1 MTAEARALRPGELV
15 AELQIN
21 AVLGRNSRDV
31 SYLVTDPALG
41 TQFVLREY
49 LPSALVRRDERNT
62 LIPVDGPSLQLFN
75 NGLKSFLDE
84 ARLAATLD
92 HPNLAR
98 VLRYFETNGTAYFLM
113 PYYKGETLKAKL
125 GSGDKLDRE
134 QAKALL
140 LPLMDGLAQL
150 HASGI
155 IHQAICPS
163 NIMLEDNQN
172 PVLLDFRQ
180 AAGISGDSS
189 LEQAMEASACTAP
202 EQLDNQGSVGP
213 WTDIYAFAAC
223 LYEATRGE
231 APPSASRRSA
241 AVAQG
246 EPDPLAPISSLDDSA
261 RLGALGDTIDQGL
274 LLDFQQRPKEIGR
287 AHV

>member
-189 LEQAMEASACTAP
+189 LDRKSTRLNSSHSSVSRMPSSA
-202 EQLDNQGSVGP
+202 
-213 WTDIYAFAAC
+213 
-223 LYEATRGE
+223 
-231 APPSASRRSA
+231 
-241 AVAQG
+241 
-246 EPDPLAPISSLDDSA
+246 
-261 RLGALGDTIDQGL
+261 
-274 LLDFQQRPKEIGR
+274 
-287 AHV
+287 